1 MKPQDAWRATQGQLR
16 VQLHRA
22 TYDTWVRDCEF
33 VSFDEGVFTLRVRN
47 AYIKDWLE
55 KRLYRSIKHTLSG
68 IFRQPID
75 IEFVVASPDV
85 EERPTTINAAL
96 PSQVEQT
103 TLTVQTNIED
113 NGFDWN
119 PRLNTN
125 YSFETF
131 VVGTSN
137 QLAVAAAQA
146 ISERPASA
154 YNPLFI
160 YGDSGLGKTHLLH
173 AIGHEL
179 AARSFKLLYTT
190 AEQFTNH
197 LVESIRHKT
206 TIDFRDTYRNLDIL
220 LIDDVQFL
228 ASKGNIQEEFFHT
241 FNALHS
247 QGKQIVLAS
256 DRHPE
261 DISSL
266 GERLR
271 SRFMWGLLVD
281 IQPPEFSTRLAILA
295 DKAEMQGQH
304 LPLEIAEFI
313 ADYVEGNV
321 RDLEG
326 TLTQVLAYS
335 TLMGTGLTLEMTER
349 ILRQAREP
357 RDMSA
362 VKRRLRLSDVIE
374 VTARCCQLSLSD
386 LVGKSRN
393 RDVVSAR
400 HLAIYIAREETD
412 ASLPEIGD
420 ALGRNHSTVLY
431 SYNKIA
437 SQLEEDQELRE
448 KLQAIRER
456 IYSATA

>member
-33 VSFDEGVFTLRVRN
+33 VAFHDGVFTLSVRN

-55 KRLYRSIKHTLSG
+55 KRLYRSVKHTLSG

-75 IEFVVASPDV
+75 IEFIVSNPYIPECPVTVNPIKTSDFSVVESAAIEYV
-85 EERPTTINAAL
+85 EEGR
-96 PSQVEQT
+96 
-103 TLTVQTNIED
+103 
-113 NGFDWN
+113 DWN
-119 PRLNTN
+119 PRLNAS
-125 YSFETF
+125 YSFDTF
-131 VVGTSN
+131 VVGSSN
-137 QLAVAAAQA
+137 QLAFAAAQA
-146 ISERPASA
+146 VSERPAET

-160 YGDSGLGKTHLLH
+160 YGESGLGKTHLLH

-179 AARSFKLLYTT
+179 VSQGYKVLYST

-206 TIDFRDTYRNLDIL
+206 TIDFRDTYRSLDIL
-220 LIDDVQFL
+220 LIDDIQFL
-228 ASKGNIQEEFFHT
+228 ANKGNIQEEFFHT
-241 FNALHS
+241 FNTLHS
-247 QGKQIVLAS
+247 HGKQIILTS

-261 DISSL
+261 DIEAL

-271 SRFMWGLLVD
+271 SRFVWGLLVG
-281 IQPPEFSTRLAILA
+281 IQPPEFSTRLAILT
-295 DKAEMQGQH
+295 DKAEMQGQR
-304 LPLEIAEFI
+304 LPFEIAELI
-313 ADYVEGNV
+313 AEYVEGNV

-349 ILRQAREP
+349 ILRHGREP
-357 RDMSA
+357 RDMSTM
-362 VKRRLRLSDVIE
+362 KRRLRVSDVLE
-374 VTARCCQLSLSD
+374 ATARCCQLSLSD

-393 RDVVSAR
+393 RDVVNAR

-437 SQLEEDQELRE
+437 SQLEDDPELRE
-448 KLQAIRER
+448 KVRAIRER
-456 IYSATA
+456 MYSATA